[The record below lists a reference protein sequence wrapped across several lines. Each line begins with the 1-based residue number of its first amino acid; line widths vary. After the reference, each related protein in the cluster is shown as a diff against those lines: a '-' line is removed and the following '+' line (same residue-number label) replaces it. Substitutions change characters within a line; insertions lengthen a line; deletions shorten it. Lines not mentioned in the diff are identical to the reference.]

1 MKMLLNGKKVGTEGR
16 EEIIVINPY
25 THEEIDR
32 VPCADLNDIDTALE
46 CAREGAEK
54 WGRVPVLE
62 RVRILEKV
70 SSKIAEKKKDI
81 ALLLSKEAGKIYTQ
95 AEEEVDHAI
104 GLFKEYANRLRYDY
118 DSVLPS
124 NEDMILV
131 TREPLGVVACILPFN
146 FPVELYAQKVAP
158 ALAAGNAIII
168 KPSVETP
175 LSSIYLSELII
186 ECGVEPKALQVI
198 TGHGS
203 VVGSAL
209 ASSDKIDAVSMTGST
224 EAGISIYVSAA
235 KNLSRCFL
243 ELGGNDPLIIFD
255 DVDLDTA
262 VTEAINGR
270 IVHAGQACCS
280 SKRFIVQ
287 ENIYDEFAGRLA
299 ERLKGM
305 KIGDPLDQGSRIG
318 PLIDERAAQRVEEIV
333 DRTVKAGA
341 YCLCGGRRFDGNFFE
356 PTVLTGVTPA
366 MDIAQNLEVFGPVF
380 PLIKFKTEEQ
390 AVAIADRI
398 LMTYPTGKSVQDIMH
413 ITGLP
418 LYLAEKVFDKCEW
431 KYNYK
436 RNFPKG
442 YAIGQVTVVRNM
454 VKNEHVDAKKL
465 ESFLNMDSAKAEQ
478 WEKNPDKAAITE
490 LLSHHLDIYQIMDA
504 LSMTIEKVQELIPD
518 YQELQP
524 YQPVFKPVSVTDE
537 EAEKAYQEH
546 ISD

>member
-356 PTVLTGVTPA
+356 PTVLTGVIPA

-390 AVAIADRI
+390 AVAIADNC
-398 LMTYPTGKSVQDIMH
+398 TYGLSSGVISGEIQRAIRVARQLDAGNCTING
-413 ITGLP
+413 TGLYRTHDMP
-418 LYLAEKVFDKCEW
+418 FGGHRKSGLGTEGLYATLDEFTKTKTYVW
-431 KYNYK
+431 K
-436 RNFPKG
+436 G
-442 YAIGQVTVVRNM
+442 
-454 VKNEHVDAKKL
+454 
-465 ESFLNMDSAKAEQ
+465 
-478 WEKNPDKAAITE
+478 AAIR
-490 LLSHHLDIYQIMDA
+490 
-504 LSMTIEKVQELIPD
+504 
-518 YQELQP
+518 
-524 YQPVFKPVSVTDE
+524 
-537 EAEKAYQEH
+537 
-546 ISD
+546 